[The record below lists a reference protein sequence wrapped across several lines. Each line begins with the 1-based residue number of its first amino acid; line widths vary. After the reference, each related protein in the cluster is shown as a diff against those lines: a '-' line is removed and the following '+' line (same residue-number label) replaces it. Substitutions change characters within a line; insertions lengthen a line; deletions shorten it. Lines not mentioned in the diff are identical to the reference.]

1 MLLSLLSKEE
11 KFYFIDLLKK
21 VLVVDGP
28 TNDLELHVQAIYQS
42 EMGDDMNKYRKS
54 LLTTEKLIEYFAAKS
69 KGVKNIVFYN
79 LYAASLIDEFYSVEE
94 HILLDQIQQAWNIPD
109 KTKMEL
115 CKAVYA
121 ERDLR
126 EKVKR
131 IVNE

>member
-28 TNDLELHVQAIYQS
+28 TNEFELHVQAIFQS
-42 EMGDDMNKYRKS
+42 EMGNDMNKYRTS
-54 LLTTEKLIEYFAAKS
+54 LLTTEKLIEYFSQKP

-79 LYAASLIDEFYSVEE
+79 LFSASLIDEFYSVEE
-94 HILLDQIQQAWNIPD
+94 HILLDQIQQAFAIPN
-109 KTKMEL
+109 KTKIEL

>member
-1 MLLSLLSKEE
+1 MLLSVLSKEE

-28 TNDLELHVQAIYQS
+28 TNEFEEHVQSIFQA
-42 EMGDDMNKYRKS
+42 ELGKDMERYRKS
-54 LLTTEKLIEYFAAKS
+54 SLTTEKLIQYFAEKS
-69 KGVKNIVFYN
+69 KPTKCIVYYN
-79 LYAASLIDEFYSVEE
+79 LFAASLIDEFYSVEE
-94 HILLDQIQQAWNIPD
+94 HLLLEQIQQALNIPN
-109 KTKMEL
+109 KTRIEL

-131 IVNE
+131 IVHE